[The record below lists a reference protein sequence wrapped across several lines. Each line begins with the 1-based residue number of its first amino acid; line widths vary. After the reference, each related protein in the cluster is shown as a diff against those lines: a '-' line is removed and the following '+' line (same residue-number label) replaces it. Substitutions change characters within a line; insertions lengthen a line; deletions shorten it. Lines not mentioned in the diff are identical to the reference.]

1 MAEIQRNAAI
11 ESFTIVRISIL
22 RFRLT
27 MFRLHRVG
35 IGDTDL
41 FEIIAP
47 DVFDEPIQPD
57 RLADYLSQSCN
68 LMLVALEEL
77 DDGRTLMVGQCA
89 AVLHMHP
96 DKPTEL
102 YIDEVGTASTHRRLG
117 IGRQLTKEMLV
128 WGRERG
134 CQAGWL
140 GTETDNLEARAL
152 YDQLFGQGEEIML
165 YEFEL
170 DDEAV
175 SFR

>member
-22 RFRLT
+22 RFTLT

-77 DDGRTLMVGQCA
+77 ETVG
-89 AVLHMHP
+89 H
-96 DKPTEL
+96 
-102 YIDEVGTASTHRRLG
+102 
-117 IGRQLTKEMLV
+117 
-128 WGRERG
+128 
-134 CQAGWL
+134 
-140 GTETDNLEARAL
+140 
-152 YDQLFGQGEEIML
+152 
-165 YEFEL
+165 
-170 DDEAV
+170 
-175 SFR
+175 